1 MHLNAKSA
9 TEHGRV
15 EEKLKNRKKGEQLDK
30 QGNHEEAK
38 RYFGKSMIITSKM
51 INLFIDI
58 LNKLGIEV
66 IVSPYEADAEISYL
80 CRSGIADFGVS
91 EDSDIVVF
99 GCPMLV
105 SKLQP
110 SGDCSVI
117 NFDDLWNK
125 QVIKETKDK
134 ALEELCSL
142 SHEIFIYICIMS
154 GCDYLPGMERMGL
167 KTGIKNFYKYK
178 DLKGLMTFLKSHK
191 KFKDRIPK
199 HYFESVMKVHD
210 LFLYQTVYCPTTM
223 Q

>member
-9 TEHGRV
+9 LEHGRV

-58 LNKLGIEV
+58 LEKLGIEV
-66 IVSPYEADAEISYL
+66 IVAPYEADAEISYL

-117 NFDDLWNK
+117 KFDDLWDK
-125 QVIKETKDK
+125 QIIDATKDK
-134 ALEELCSL
+134 
-142 SHEIFIYICIMS
+142 
-154 GCDYLPGMERMGL
+154 
-167 KTGIKNFYKYK
+167 
-178 DLKGLMTFLKSHK
+178 
-191 KFKDRIPK
+191 
-199 HYFESVMKVHD
+199 
-210 LFLYQTVYCPTTM
+210 
-223 Q
+223 